1 MFEVLAVTERWV
13 LIDKHP
19 DVSFHRED
27 ADIGLLDALRA
38 ATGLPA
44 LYPVHR
50 LDAITSGLLLF
61 ARDPATAAALGRAWQ
76 AGEVGKLYL
85 AIAPGKPSKKQGWV
99 KGDMEKSRRGGWK
112 LLHSRANPAVTWFDS
127 VSLAPGLRLYLL
139 RPYTGRTHQ
148 LRVHLRHL
156 GCPILGDPIY
166 GRKDPRFPKATL
178 MLHAFRLSILLPGA
192 EAPAIFTAPVPE
204 RFRKILRILV
214 RRTR

>member
-61 ARDPATAAALGRAWQ
+61 ARDPATAAARWA
-76 AGEVGKLYL
+76 
-85 AIAPGKPSKKQGWV
+85 APGRPARWASCIWPL
-99 KGDMEKSRRGGWK
+99 RRA
-112 LLHSRANPAVTWFDS
+112 SRAKS
-127 VSLAPGLRLYLL
+127 
-139 RPYTGRTHQ
+139 
-148 LRVHLRHL
+148 
-156 GCPILGDPIY
+156 
-166 GRKDPRFPKATL
+166 KA
-178 MLHAFRLSILLPGA
+178 G
-192 EAPAIFTAPVPE
+192 
-204 RFRKILRILV
+204 
-214 RRTR
+214 